1 MFSSK
6 GFHGLTRSIS
16 VGSTEQHWQSCS
28 CFPLTTLVWTPLE
41 LRCRPSGTIG
51 AFQSKSVTRL
61 LSRKRSSKCF
71 KTQLERLRLE
81 ASESRPELVA
91 PLSLL
96 TFRCSS
102 LCLVCCL
109 SLSLCISVRGERLPR
124 LRLMRV
130 RPHQSPSS
138 MFLSSSLFCRFFF
151 QSQHLTRLQKKNKK
165 TKRKEKQK
173 VNAAF
178 WRLGWAVL

>member
-1 MFSSK
+1 MFGSK

-16 VGSTEQHWQSCS
+16 VGSAEQHWQSCS

-61 LSRKRSSKCF
+61 LSRKRNSKCF

-81 ASESRPELVA
+81 AGESCPELVA

-96 TFRCSS
+96 ACRCSS
-102 LCLVCCL
+102 RSLVCCL
-109 SLSLCISVRGERLPR
+109 SLSLCISVRGSVSPASAWCASGPINLPR
-124 LRLMRV
+124 LCFSP
-130 RPHQSPSS
+130 PHYSVG
-138 MFLSSSLFCRFFF
+138 FLPKPTSD
-151 QSQHLTRLQKKNKK
+151 LTAKKQKK
-165 TKRKEKQK
+165 TKQKEKQK

-178 WRLGWAVL
+178 WRLGWVVL